1 MGKQYNKVIKR
12 RRRAAYVAK
21 KKAAIKELVGKSGKT
36 TKSKVAKP
44 KAVRKPAVKKEKP
57 VEAKPDPVAEKAKPV
72 DVLGPDDAV
81 EAESVT
87 KEEVTEKPQE
97 ESADS
102 VES

>member
-1 MGKQYNKVIKR
+1 MGKQYNKLIKR

-44 KAVRKPAVKKEKP
+44 KAVSKPAVKKEKA
-57 VEAKPDPVAEKAKPV
+57 VEAKPDPVAKKAKPV

-87 KEEVTEKPQE
+87 KEEVAKKPQK

>member
-21 KKAAIKELVGKSGKT
+21 KKAAIKELVEKSGKT
-36 TKSKVAKP
+36 AKSKVAKP
-44 KAVRKPAVKKEKP
+44 KAVRKPAVRKEKP

-81 EAESVT
+81 EAESET

>member
-21 KKAAIKELVGKSGKT
+21 KKAAIKELVGKSGKA

-44 KAVRKPAVKKEKP
+44 KAVRKPAAKKEKV

-81 EAESVT
+81 EAESAT
-87 KEEVTEKPQE
+87 KEKAPDKPQQ
-97 ESADS
+97 ESAGS

>member
-12 RRRAAYVAK
+12 RRRAAYETK
-21 KKAAIKELVGKSGKT
+21 KKAIIKELVGKSGKT

-44 KAVRKPAVKKEKP
+44 KAVRKSAVKKEKA
-57 VEAKPDPVAEKAKPV
+57 VEAKPEPVAEKAKPV

-81 EAESVT
+81 KAEPVT
-87 KEEVTEKPQE
+87 KEEVAEKPQE
-97 ESADS
+97 ESAES